1 MQADVI
7 LNEPPPHMCPPP
19 GGGVHLSP
27 PCSPLRLLNCVFSWV
42 TAYCLTLCKE
52 NLQHF
57 TNYGSQ
63 DKLFW
68 VVFIIR
74 RYKKNHT
81 IKCQYYFY
89 SKHY

>member
-7 LNEPPPHMCPPP
+7 LNEPPHMCPPP
-19 GGGVHLSP
+19 GRWRAPQP
-27 PCSPLRLLNCVFSWV
+27 PLFAPEIIKLCVQLGN
-42 TAYCLTLCKE
+42 CLTLCKE